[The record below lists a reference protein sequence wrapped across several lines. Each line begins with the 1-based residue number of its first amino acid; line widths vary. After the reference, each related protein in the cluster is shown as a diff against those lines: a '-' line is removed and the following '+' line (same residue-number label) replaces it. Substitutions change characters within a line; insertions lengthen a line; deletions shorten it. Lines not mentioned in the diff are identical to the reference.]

1 MTEEQAA
8 KVFQPFTQADSE
20 TTRKFGGTGLG
31 LDLARRLARA
41 LGGDVELIKTASGAG
56 STFEVTIHLDSPSYE
71 SARATPIAKQQ
82 GDVLPRLH
90 GVSVLLAED
99 SPDNQFLASKY
110 LTMAGANVDVA
121 VDGEEALIMALE
133 NNYDII
139 FMDIEMPNMDG
150 YAATEKLRKLG
161 YKVPIVAL
169 TAHAMPNQI
178 EKCRQI
184 GFDAHLSKPL
194 AMNRLVNTV
203 SDLLHD
209 TEMRMRPTSGPEC
222 GVEI

>member
-1 MTEEQAA
+1 
-8 KVFQPFTQADSE
+8 
-20 TTRKFGGTGLG
+20 
-31 LDLARRLARA
+31 
-41 LGGDVELIKTASGAG
+41 
-56 STFEVTIHLDSPSYE
+56 
-71 SARATPIAKQQ
+71 
-82 GDVLPRLH
+82 
-90 GVSVLLAED
+90 
-99 SPDNQFLASKY
+99 
-110 LTMAGANVDVA
+110 
-121 VDGEEALIMALE
+121 
-133 NNYDII
+133 
-139 FMDIEMPNMDG
+139 MDG